1 MYQNHTLY
9 LKDEAEFLIYLER
22 KLILK
27 MEWGSLHSPPYGG
40 GKFDLT
46 GGVVT
51 ETHMSFDSRGNW
63 LIEQYKNKLDR
74 KQDFTP
80 LMLISEYLVETAFIH

>member
-1 MYQNHTLY
+1 M
-9 LKDEAEFLIYLER
+9 IYLE
-22 KLILK
+22 KAHLK
-27 MEWGSLHSPPYGG
+27 DGE
-40 GKFDLT
+40 GKFTQSSVRGRKIRFDW
-46 GGVVT
+46 GVVT
-51 ETHMSFDSRGNW
+51 ETHMRFDSRGNW